1 MELQESLGEAG
12 IEDPDLGEAGI
23 EDPDPSEE
31 QGIRGHGHHS
41 DSDLAEEIRKNAPNS
56 EDSSRAD
63 ESMMEDDL
71 EEGETEI
78 RDPSLGDSN
87 PESENGEMGEPSLE
101 EEELAETLQETTD
114 FQQQNRLVSFC
125 QCGGSGSVLT
135 RSYFSSH
142 EDFFVFLNFV
152 QGL

>member
-12 IEDPDLGEAGI
+12 IEDPDLGEAVI
-23 EDPDPSEE
+23 EDPDPSQE

-41 DSDLAEEIRKNAPNS
+41 ESDPAEKTRKNAFNS